1 MDNIKKSKRG
11 DIKVQNNLS
20 TLIIIALTL
29 IISILYISKLFMI
42 LKIENLQKLNV
53 IYFIRLFNLI
63 LSGLAIGSCI
73 MCYTSTKKE
82 ELFIISLMYVVFFV
96 DISLGNL
103 DNMNLE
109 NATKYVDGYIT
120 IGTSIIRMSIL
131 AISIL
136 PLKKIKKLIISN
148 KLSSILIV
156 AIISIFIG
164 ILENKDLIFS
174 NKENYFIAYNIFL
187 ITSYLV
193 VSIIYLEKSI
203 SQKEYIYSVISS
215 SIFLFGVKACYA
227 IVGASNPM
235 SVIKLTSISITYMAF
250 IIFMG
255 GLFLE
260 LILSIKRNKELENKL
275 TVFYQIVN
283 ENKYS
288 CIVLYDEDGNIK
300 FANKTVKNLIFK
312 TPYREDKKVESVI
325 INKMKE
331 VDENL
336 ILEIKNSIR
345 KYRTWKGNIYIPS
358 LDMTVECS
366 IQNIYTQFKENN
378 YAIIFKDISAKLRSQ
393 KYLIEYEKM
402 KKHEE
407 VKNEFFANI
416 SHELRTPLN
425 IFYSTLQLLD
435 IKSNDMSVD
444 FRQVYENNKQY
455 LKINCKRMLRLINN
469 IIDITKIDVG
479 FTKAKFTNCD
489 IVRVVEDITLSVINY
504 ANNKNINI
512 VFDTEVEEHIIKCD
526 SSMIERAIL
535 NLLSNAI
542 KFTKENGNIF
552 VNLYKDKNWVH
563 IIVKDDG
570 IGIPI
575 SIQNIIFER
584 FVQGDKS
591 LTRLNEGSGIGL
603 SIVKSIVELN
613 NGEIYLYSD
622 EENGTEFEI
631 LLPNEKLEGD
641 EYEYNHEIDIDK
653 IELEFSDIYELH
665 K

>member
-29 IISILYISKLFMI
+29 IISILYLSKLFMI

-120 IGTSIIRMSIL
+120 IGTSIIRISIL

-215 SIFLFGVKACYA
+215 SIFLFGVKAYYA
-227 IVGASNPM
+227 IVGAINPM
-235 SVIKLTSISITYMAF
+235 AVIKLTSISITYMAF

-260 LILSIKRNKELENKL
+260 LILSTKRNKELENKL

-393 KYLIEYEKM
+393 KYLIEYEKK

-552 VNLYKDKNWVH
+552 VNLYKDENWVH

>member
-1 MDNIKKSKRG
+1 MDNIKKAKRG

-120 IGTSIIRMSIL
+120 IGTSIIRISIL

-215 SIFLFGVKACYA
+215 SIFLFGVKAYYA
-227 IVGASNPM
+227 IVGAINPM
-235 SVIKLTSISITYMAF
+235 AVIKLTSISITYMAF

-260 LILSIKRNKELENKL
+260 LILSTKRNKELENKL

-479 FTKAKFTNCD
+479 FTKAKFANCD

-552 VNLYKDKNWVH
+552 VNLYKDENWVH

-575 SIQNIIFER
+575 SIQDIIFER

>member
-29 IISILYISKLFMI
+29 IISILYLSKLFMI

-120 IGTSIIRMSIL
+120 IGTSIIRISIL

-215 SIFLFGVKACYA
+215 SIFLFGVKAYYA
-227 IVGASNPM
+227 IVGAINPM
-235 SVIKLTSISITYMAF
+235 AVIKLTSISITYMAF

-575 SIQNIIFER
+575 SIQDIIFER

>member
-1 MDNIKKSKRG
+1 
-11 DIKVQNNLS
+11 
-20 TLIIIALTL
+20 
-29 IISILYISKLFMI
+29 
-42 LKIENLQKLNV
+42 
-53 IYFIRLFNLI
+53 
-63 LSGLAIGSCI
+63 
-73 MCYTSTKKE
+73 
-82 ELFIISLMYVVFFV
+82 
-96 DISLGNL
+96 
-103 DNMNLE
+103 
-109 NATKYVDGYIT
+109 
-120 IGTSIIRMSIL
+120 
-131 AISIL
+131 
-136 PLKKIKKLIISN
+136 
-148 KLSSILIV
+148 
-156 AIISIFIG
+156 
-164 ILENKDLIFS
+164 
-174 NKENYFIAYNIFL
+174 
-187 ITSYLV
+187 
-193 VSIIYLEKSI
+193 
-203 SQKEYIYSVISS
+203 
-215 SIFLFGVKACYA
+215 
-227 IVGASNPM
+227 
-235 SVIKLTSISITYMAF
+235 
-250 IIFMG
+250 
-255 GLFLE
+255 
-260 LILSIKRNKELENKL
+260 
-275 TVFYQIVN
+275 
-283 ENKYS
+283 
-288 CIVLYDEDGNIK
+288 
-300 FANKTVKNLIFK
+300 
-312 TPYREDKKVESVI
+312 
-325 INKMKE
+325 
-331 VDENL
+331 
-336 ILEIKNSIR
+336 
-345 KYRTWKGNIYIPS
+345 
-358 LDMTVECS
+358 
-366 IQNIYTQFKENN
+366 
-378 YAIIFKDISAKLRSQ
+378 
-393 KYLIEYEKM
+393 M

-613 NGEIYLYSD
+613 NGEIYLDSD

>member
-1 MDNIKKSKRG
+1 MDNIKKAKRG

-53 IYFIRLFNLI
+53 IPFIRLFNLI

-215 SIFLFGVKACYA
+215 SIFLFGVKAYYA
-227 IVGASNPM
+227 IVGAINPM
-235 SVIKLTSISITYMAF
+235 AVIKLTSISITYMAF

-260 LILSIKRNKELENKL
+260 LILSTKRNKELENKL

-552 VNLYKDKNWVH
+552 VNLYKDENWVH

-575 SIQNIIFER
+575 SIQDIIFER

>member
-1 MDNIKKSKRG
+1 MDNIKKAKRG

-53 IYFIRLFNLI
+53 IPFIRLFNLI

-96 DISLGNL
+96 DISIGNL
-103 DNMNLE
+103 DNMSLTNS
-109 NATKYVDGYIT
+109 TKYVDGYIT
-120 IGTSIIRMSIL
+120 ICTSLLRISIL
-131 AISIL
+131 AISII
-136 PLKKIKKLIISN
+136 PFKKIKGIIMSN
-148 KLSSILIV
+148 KISSMLIV
-156 AIISIFIG
+156 AMISIFIG
-164 ILENKDLIFS
+164 TLESKNLIFA
-174 NKENYFIAYNIFL
+174 NKENYFIPYNIFL
-187 ITSYLV
+187 IISYLV
-193 VSIIYLEKSI
+193 VSTTYLIKSI
-203 SQKEYIYSVISS
+203 RQKEYIYSVISS
-215 SIFLFGVKACYA
+215 SIFLFGVKAYYA
-227 IVGASNPM
+227 IVGAINPM
-235 SVIKLTSISITYMAF
+235 AVIKLTSISITYMAF

-300 FANKTVKNLIFK
+300 FANKTVKNFIFK

-552 VNLYKDKNWVH
+552 VNLYKDENWVH

-575 SIQNIIFER
+575 SIQDIIFER

>member
-11 DIKVQNNLS
+11 GIKVQNNLS
-20 TLIIIALTL
+20 TLIIITLTL
-29 IISILYISKLFMI
+29 ILGILYLYRLFRI
-42 LKIENLQKLNV
+42 LRIEELQQLNV
-53 IYFIRLFNLI
+53 EYFIRMFNLI
-63 LSGLAIGSCI
+63 LAGLAIGSCI

-82 ELFIISLMYVVFFV
+82 ELFIISLMYVVFFI
-96 DISLGNL
+96 DISIGNL
-103 DNMNLE
+103 DNMSLTNS
-109 NATKYVDGYIT
+109 TKYVDGYIT
-120 IGTSIIRMSIL
+120 ICTSLLRISIL
-131 AISIL
+131 AISII
-136 PLKKIKKLIISN
+136 PFKKVKGIIMSN
-148 KLSSILIV
+148 KISSMLIV
-156 AIISIFIG
+156 AMISIFIG
-164 ILENKDLIFS
+164 TLESKNLIFA
-174 NKENYFIAYNIFL
+174 NKENYFIPYNIFL
-187 ITSYLV
+187 IISYLV
-193 VSIIYLEKSI
+193 VSTTYLIKSI
-203 SQKEYIYSVISS
+203 RQKEYIYSVISS
-215 SIFLFGVKACYA
+215 SIFLLGVKACYA

-235 SVIKLTSISITYMAF
+235 SVIKLASISITYMGF

-260 LILSIKRNKELENKL
+260 LILSTKRNKELENKL

-584 FVQGDKS
+584 FVQ
-591 LTRLNEGSGIGL
+591 
-603 SIVKSIVELN
+603 
-613 NGEIYLYSD
+613 EIS
-622 EENGTEFEI
+622 
-631 LLPNEKLEGD
+631 
-641 EYEYNHEIDIDK
+641 H
-653 IELEFSDIYELH
+653 
-665 K
+665 

>member
-29 IISILYISKLFMI
+29 IISILYLSKLFMI

-215 SIFLFGVKACYA
+215 SIFLFGVKAYYA
-227 IVGASNPM
+227 IVGAINPM
-235 SVIKLTSISITYMAF
+235 AVIKLTSISITYMAF

-300 FANKTVKNLIFK
+300 FANKTVKNFIFK

-552 VNLYKDKNWVH
+552 VNLYKDENWVH

-575 SIQNIIFER
+575 SIQDIIFER

-613 NGEIYLYSD
+613 NGEIYLDSD

>member
-29 IISILYISKLFMI
+29 IISILYLSKVFMI

-53 IYFIRLFNLI
+53 ISFIRLFNLI

-120 IGTSIIRMSIL
+120 IGTSIIRISIL

-156 AIISIFIG
+156 AMISIFIG

-215 SIFLFGVKACYA
+215 SIFLFGVKAYYA
-227 IVGASNPM
+227 IVGAINPM
-235 SVIKLTSISITYMAF
+235 AVIKLTSISITYMAF

-552 VNLYKDKNWVH
+552 VNLYKDENWVH

-575 SIQNIIFER
+575 SIQDIIFER

>member
-1 MDNIKKSKRG
+1 MDNIKKAKRG

-53 IYFIRLFNLI
+53 IPFIRLFNLI

-120 IGTSIIRMSIL
+120 IGTSIIRISIL

-215 SIFLFGVKACYA
+215 SIFLFGVKAYYA
-227 IVGASNPM
+227 IVGAINPM
-235 SVIKLTSISITYMAF
+235 AVIKLTSISITYMAF

-300 FANKTVKNLIFK
+300 FANKTVKNFIFK

-575 SIQNIIFER
+575 SIQDIIFER

>member
-1 MDNIKKSKRG
+1 MDNIKKAKRG

-53 IYFIRLFNLI
+53 IPFIRLFNLI

-215 SIFLFGVKACYA
+215 SIFLFGVKAYYA
-227 IVGASNPM
+227 IVGAINPM
-235 SVIKLTSISITYMAF
+235 AVIKLTSISITYMAF

-300 FANKTVKNLIFK
+300 FANKTVKNFIFK

-552 VNLYKDKNWVH
+552 VNLYKDENWVH

-665 K
+665 N

>member
-1 MDNIKKSKRG
+1 MDNIKKAKRG

-82 ELFIISLMYVVFFV
+82 ELFIISLMYVVFFI
-96 DISLGNL
+96 DISIGNL
-103 DNMNLE
+103 DNMSLTNS
-109 NATKYVDGYIT
+109 TKYVDGYIT
-120 IGTSIIRMSIL
+120 ICTSLLRISIL
-131 AISIL
+131 AISII
-136 PLKKIKKLIISN
+136 PFKKVKGIIMSN
-148 KLSSILIV
+148 KISSMLIV
-156 AIISIFIG
+156 AMISIFIG
-164 ILENKDLIFS
+164 TLESKDLIFA
-174 NKENYFIAYNIFL
+174 NKENYFIPYNIFL
-187 ITSYLV
+187 IISYLV
-193 VSIIYLEKSI
+193 VSTTYLIKSI
-203 SQKEYIYSVISS
+203 RQKEYIYSVISS
-215 SIFLFGVKACYA
+215 SIFLFGVKAYYA
-227 IVGASNPM
+227 IVGAINPM
-235 SVIKLTSISITYMAF
+235 AVIKLTSISITYMAF

-300 FANKTVKNLIFK
+300 FANKTVKNFIFK

-613 NGEIYLYSD
+613 NGEIYLDSD

>member
-1 MDNIKKSKRG
+1 MDNIKKAKRR

-53 IYFIRLFNLI
+53 IPFIRLFNLI

-193 VSIIYLEKSI
+193 VSIIYLAKSI
-203 SQKEYIYSVISS
+203 TQREYIYSVISS
-215 SIFLFGVKACYA
+215 SIFLFGVKAYYA
-227 IVGASNPM
+227 IVGAINPM
-235 SVIKLTSISITYMAF
+235 AVIKLTSISITYMAF

-288 CIVLYDEDGNIK
+288 CIVIYDEDGNIK
-300 FANKTVKNLIFK
+300 FANKTVKNFIFK

-552 VNLYKDKNWVH
+552 VNLYKDENWVH

-575 SIQNIIFER
+575 SIQDIIFER

-613 NGEIYLYSD
+613 NGEIYLDSD

-665 K
+665 N

>member
-29 IISILYISKLFMI
+29 IISILYLSKLFMI

-120 IGTSIIRMSIL
+120 IGTSIIRISIL

-215 SIFLFGVKACYA
+215 SIFLFGVKAYYA
-227 IVGASNPM
+227 IVGAINPM
-235 SVIKLTSISITYMAF
+235 AVIKLTSISITYMAF

-300 FANKTVKNLIFK
+300 FANKTVKNFIFK

-552 VNLYKDKNWVH
+552 VNLYKDENWVH

>member
-1 MDNIKKSKRG
+1 MDNIKKAKRG

-215 SIFLFGVKACYA
+215 SIFLFGVKAYYA
-227 IVGASNPM
+227 IVGAINPM
-235 SVIKLTSISITYMAF
+235 AVIKLTSISITYMAF

-552 VNLYKDKNWVH
+552 VNLYKDENWVH

-575 SIQNIIFER
+575 SIQDIIFER

-613 NGEIYLYSD
+613 NGEIYLDSD

-631 LLPNEKLEGD
+631 LLPNEKLESD

-665 K
+665 N

>member
-53 IYFIRLFNLI
+53 IPFIRLFNLI

-96 DISLGNL
+96 DISIGNL
-103 DNMNLE
+103 DNMSLTNS
-109 NATKYVDGYIT
+109 TKYVDGYIT
-120 IGTSIIRMSIL
+120 ICTSLLRISIL
-131 AISIL
+131 AISII
-136 PLKKIKKLIISN
+136 PFKKIKGIIMSN
-148 KLSSILIV
+148 KISSMLIV
-156 AIISIFIG
+156 AMISIFIG
-164 ILENKDLIFS
+164 TLESKNLIFA
-174 NKENYFIAYNIFL
+174 NKENYFIPYNIFL

-215 SIFLFGVKACYA
+215 SIFLFGVKAYYA
-227 IVGASNPM
+227 IVGAINPM
-235 SVIKLTSISITYMAF
+235 AVIKLTSISITYMAF

-300 FANKTVKNLIFK
+300 FANKTVKNFIFK
-312 TPYREDKKVESVI
+312 TPYKEDKKVESVI

-336 ILEIKNSIR
+336 ILEIKNFIR

-552 VNLYKDKNWVH
+552 VNLYKDENWVH

-570 IGIPI
+570 IGIPT
-575 SIQNIIFER
+575 SIQDIIFER

-613 NGEIYLYSD
+613 NGEIYLDSD

>member
-29 IISILYISKLFMI
+29 IISILYLSKLFMI

-120 IGTSIIRMSIL
+120 IGTSIIRISIL

-215 SIFLFGVKACYA
+215 SIFLFGVKAYYA
-227 IVGASNPM
+227 IVGAINPM
-235 SVIKLTSISITYMAF
+235 AVIKLTSISITYMAF

-552 VNLYKDKNWVH
+552 VNLYKDENWVH

-575 SIQNIIFER
+575 SIQDIIFER

-613 NGEIYLYSD
+613 NGEIYLDSD

>member
-1 MDNIKKSKRG
+1 MDNIKKAKRG

-53 IYFIRLFNLI
+53 IPFIRLFNLI

-120 IGTSIIRMSIL
+120 IGTSIIRISIL

-215 SIFLFGVKACYA
+215 SIFLFGVKAYYA
-227 IVGASNPM
+227 IVGAINPM
-235 SVIKLTSISITYMAF
+235 AVIKLTSISITYMAF

-300 FANKTVKNLIFK
+300 FANKTVKNFIFK

-552 VNLYKDKNWVH
+552 VNLYKDENWVH

>member
-1 MDNIKKSKRG
+1 MDNIKKAKRG

-53 IYFIRLFNLI
+53 IPFIRLFNLI

-215 SIFLFGVKACYA
+215 SIFLFGVKAYYA
-227 IVGASNPM
+227 IVGAINPM
-235 SVIKLTSISITYMAF
+235 AVIKLTSISITYMAF

-300 FANKTVKNLIFK
+300 FANKTVKNFIFK

-435 IKSNDMSVD
+435 IKSNDMSVN
-444 FRQVYENNKQY
+444 FRQVYEDNKQY

-552 VNLYKDKNWVH
+552 VNLYKDENWVH

>member
-1 MDNIKKSKRG
+1 MDNIKKAKRG

-53 IYFIRLFNLI
+53 IPFIRLFNLI

-215 SIFLFGVKACYA
+215 SIFLFGVKAYYA
-227 IVGASNPM
+227 IVGAINPM
-235 SVIKLTSISITYMAF
+235 AVIKLTSISITYMAF

-552 VNLYKDKNWVH
+552 VNLYKDENWVH

>member
-29 IISILYISKLFMI
+29 IISILYLSKLFMI

-53 IYFIRLFNLI
+53 ISFIRLFNLI

-96 DISLGNL
+96 DISIGNL
-103 DNMNLE
+103 DNMSLTNS
-109 NATKYVDGYIT
+109 TKYVDGYIT
-120 IGTSIIRMSIL
+120 ICTSLLRISIL
-131 AISIL
+131 AISII
-136 PLKKIKKLIISN
+136 PFKKIKGIIMSN
-148 KLSSILIV
+148 KISSMLIV

-164 ILENKDLIFS
+164 TLENKDLIFS

-187 ITSYLV
+187 IISYLV
-193 VSIIYLEKSI
+193 VSTTYLIKSI
-203 SQKEYIYSVISS
+203 RQKEYIYSVISS
-215 SIFLFGVKACYA
+215 SIFLFGVKAYYA
-227 IVGASNPM
+227 IVGAINPM
-235 SVIKLTSISITYMAF
+235 AVIKLTSISITYMAF

-300 FANKTVKNLIFK
+300 FANKTVKNFIFK

-552 VNLYKDKNWVH
+552 VNLYKDENWVH

-613 NGEIYLYSD
+613 NGEIYLDSD

>member
-29 IISILYISKLFMI
+29 IISILYLSKLFMI

-120 IGTSIIRMSIL
+120 IGTSIIRISIL

-215 SIFLFGVKACYA
+215 SIFLFGVKAYYA
-227 IVGASNPM
+227 IVGAINPM
-235 SVIKLTSISITYMAF
+235 AVIKLTSISITYMAF

-552 VNLYKDKNWVH
+552 VNLYKDENWVH

>member
-1 MDNIKKSKRG
+1 MDNIKKAKRG

-120 IGTSIIRMSIL
+120 IGTSIIRISIL

-215 SIFLFGVKACYA
+215 SIFLFGVKAYYA
-227 IVGASNPM
+227 IVGTTYPM
-235 SVIKLTSISITYMAF
+235 TVIKLTSISITYMAF

>member
-1 MDNIKKSKRG
+1 MDNIKKAKRG

-53 IYFIRLFNLI
+53 IPFIRLFNLI

-120 IGTSIIRMSIL
+120 IGTSIIRISIL

-215 SIFLFGVKACYA
+215 SIFLFGVKAYYA
-227 IVGASNPM
+227 IVGAINPM
-235 SVIKLTSISITYMAF
+235 AVIKLTSISITYMAF

-552 VNLYKDKNWVH
+552 VNLYKDENWVH

>member
-1 MDNIKKSKRG
+1 MDNIKKAKRG

-29 IISILYISKLFMI
+29 IISILYLSKLFMI

-53 IYFIRLFNLI
+53 ISFIRLFNLI

-215 SIFLFGVKACYA
+215 SIFLFGVKAYYA
-227 IVGASNPM
+227 IVGAINPM
-235 SVIKLTSISITYMAF
+235 AVIKLTSISITYMAF

-260 LILSIKRNKELENKL
+260 LILSTKRNKELENKL

>member
-1 MDNIKKSKRG
+1 MDNIKKAKRG

-53 IYFIRLFNLI
+53 IPFIRLFNLI

-215 SIFLFGVKACYA
+215 SIFLFGVKAYYA
-227 IVGASNPM
+227 IVGAINPM
-235 SVIKLTSISITYMAF
+235 AVIKLTSISITYMAF

-300 FANKTVKNLIFK
+300 FANKTVKNFIFK

-552 VNLYKDKNWVH
+552 VNLYKDENWVH

-613 NGEIYLYSD
+613 NGEIYLDSD

>member
-1 MDNIKKSKRG
+1 MDNIKKAKRG

-120 IGTSIIRMSIL
+120 IGTSIIRISIL

-215 SIFLFGVKACYA
+215 SIFLFGVKAYYA
-227 IVGASNPM
+227 IVGAINPM
-235 SVIKLTSISITYMAF
+235 AVIKLTSISITYMAF

-260 LILSIKRNKELENKL
+260 LILSTKRNKELENKL

-300 FANKTVKNLIFK
+300 FANKTVKNFIFK